1 MNTLYTDEIQ
11 YCNMCG
17 AANKKSEFICTQCQR
32 PIHIKH
38 KPFYD
43 FLKKHTKDELSSYVS
58 DNIFSYIK
66 NFLMSNIYG
75 VALSV
80 TVVTTAVSAV
90 ASYEGHI
97 EKVAQVK
104 TSSAVVTTQTE
115 SEEKPEVNQ
124 DLNEDDFYSFNS
136 LMCNYDSYV
145 DELRSSDAYWGV
157 ADYYN
162 NVGEMYAEN
171 NIPSFNYGGIH
182 EMISN
187 PINFHMLD
195 VDPAYAQRVEAL
207 TNFVGDRQ
215 SDNSS
220 AVSGEKCTSSI
231 AKRLYE
237 DGYKVAECNY
247 VMVESAGM
255 SDDNPVISKKLV
267 YKFVFVHYE
276 GKWYIVEDRLAQR
289 VGI

>member
-1 MNTLYTDEIQ
+1 MMNTLHTEEIQ

-17 AANKKSEFICTQCQR
+17 AANKKSEVICTECQKPVR
-32 PIHIKH
+32 IKY

-43 FLKKHTKDELSSYVS
+43 FLKKHTKDELSGAIS

-66 NFLMSNIYG
+66 NFLMSHIYG

-90 ASYEGHI
+90 ATYQPHI
-97 EKVAQVK
+97 EKVTQAK
-104 TSSAVVTTQTE
+104 TSSSAAVQTE
-115 SEEKPEVNQ
+115 EESDKINNA
-124 DLNEDDFYSFNS
+124 LTEDDFYSFNS

-171 NIPSFNYGGIH
+171 NIPSFGYGGVH

-195 VDPAYAQRVEAL
+195 ADPAYIQRVEEM
-207 TNFVGDRQ
+207 TNFVGDRK

-220 AVSGEKCTSSI
+220 AVSGENCTSAI

-237 DGYKVAECNY
+237 DGYEVAECNY

-255 SDDNPVISKKLV
+255 SDDNLLISKKLV
-267 YKFVFVHYE
+267 YKFVFVKYE
-276 GKWYIVEDRLAQR
+276 GTWYIVEDRLVQR
-289 VGI
+289 DGI